1 MQHFYRFLNRGNLWT
16 HRMAFIF
23 RVFNFG
29 ERGPVCGV
37 REGIGGLGT
46 KTYMQ
51 WNHFIFKNTKRKKE
65 KHMKHLKK
73 ESADRY
79 MYALTQENDVT
90 VSLKCWKKSS
100 VASMTVQWSSKR
112 RHIEHPEHLI
122 LYRQKQKRRITLTLQ
137 HVRCTKKVKKLTM

>member
-1 MQHFYRFLNRGNLWT
+1 MLAKENNDLFERITLEINIFLYLREKKKQDLVQHFYRFLNRGNLWT

-51 WNHFIFKNTKRKKE
+51 
-65 KHMKHLKK
+65 
-73 ESADRY
+73 
-79 MYALTQENDVT
+79 
-90 VSLKCWKKSS
+90 
-100 VASMTVQWSSKR
+100 
-112 RHIEHPEHLI
+112 
-122 LYRQKQKRRITLTLQ
+122 
-137 HVRCTKKVKKLTM
+137 